1 MSGARGPRR
10 FRGTPVLRYS
20 ALSYRQR
27 RRLNLVSAESGQ
39 DRGESVEVIA
49 KR

>member
-27 RRLNLVSAESGQ
+27 RRLNFGVRRIGA
-39 DRGESVEVIA
+39 RP
-49 KR
+49 